1 MANDITVTTVTPS
14 FSFEHLERMASSLAK
29 SGFSP
34 AKTQEAAL
42 TLLLVAQSENMH
54 PMQAIMDYDIIEGK
68 PALKSQAMLSR
79 FVRAG
84 GMVEWLEQ
92 SDAKVSGRFTAP
104 NGQKITVTW
113 DDERVKVA
121 GLSGRP
127 NHQRFPQQMKRARC
141 ISEAIRAIFPVTH
154 LYTPEELRDGG
165 PEIDITPVSQA
176 EAVHTVV
183 EAASGTALTEAE
195 RQQHF
200 DAIDNAKDQAALAI
214 VFSAAWKHAKEAKDS
229 GAQAA
234 FKTVY
239 DARKSALSQEGQ
251 V

>member
-1 MANDITVTTVTPS
+1 MANDITVKTTTPS
-14 FSFEHLERMASSLAK
+14 FSFENLERMATNVAK
-29 SGFSP
+29 SGMF
-34 AKTQEAAL
+34 AVKTPEAAL
-42 TLLLVAQSENMH
+42 TLMLIAQSENMH
-54 PMQAIMDYDIIEGK
+54 PAQAMMDYDIIEGK

-127 NHQRFPQQMKRARC
+127 NHQKFGQQMKRARC

-165 PEIDITPVSQA
+165 PEIDITPVPQA
-176 EAVHTVV
+176 EAVRETV

-195 RQQHF
+195 RQEHF
-200 DAIDNAKDQAALAI
+200 DAIDGAKDQASLAI
-214 VFSAAWKHAKEAKDS
+214 VFAAAWKHATEAKDT
-229 GAQAA
+229 GARAA

-239 DARKSALSQEGQ
+239 DARKSALAQEGQ